1 MNLSESRRSEKIREY
16 FDLLRWFN
24 DLKLAR
30 SSSSQDIL
38 DSDTVAVNIKKSVE
52 YLNNSKISLDI
63 EFQKL
68 YKKVES
74 ISHELNH
81 IHSAISKNNVEIDLL
96 EAHILI
102 KESKYV
108 NFHRKD
114 TSVSPIK
121 NSHKTIFSLLLDDIK
136 RSNVFNKMHVL
147 NTLPKVVGVSILL
160 FLFLLS
166 LKFVNNISYQ
176 IITFSYF
183 LLLSTLIFIL
193 IELIIKYFVSK
204 SRETKGLNFS
214 SNLKENL
221 RNPYNSEIIAD
232 RKIYQELKY
241 EQEHLQYR
249 NNQMT
254 EEYKTINSELKNIQA
269 KLNEIESSIDS
280 KKSEYCEEEK
290 YIDSKLQRLII
301 LEEYVEI
308 LLKNDISLLS
318 EKAMEY
324 LNIEYK
330 NEDET
335 NINQLNVLN
344 RLPFPMAIGISSK
357 EKGNVNK
364 KRKSGENE
372 SLLIESDSDRSLKSV
387 EKTDLSIDENDF
399 YCATKYSSSSNAF
412 GVYEFVAIFLCSN
425 FLAYYRCYFNF
436 IRNQSIDEEYCE
448 YLYDSVV
455 SVKVQ
460 EKSRIG
466 DDSSRKSIYRKRFL
480 ITTTDGKIV
489 CFRFPQHRITSA
501 VSGKSSDID
510 GAATAIREMLR
521 QRRIDILL
529 TSEQGDC

>member
-16 FDLLRWFN
+16 FNLLRWFN

-38 DSDTVAVNIKKSVE
+38 DSDTVAANIKKSVE

-108 NFHRKD
+108 NFDRKD
-114 TSVSPIK
+114 TSVSPVK
-121 NSHKTIFSLLLDDIK
+121 SSHKTIFSLLLDDIK

-193 IELIIKYFVSK
+193 IELIVKYFVSK
-204 SRETKGLNFS
+204 SRKIEGLNS
-214 SNLKENL
+214 SRNMKEDL

-232 RKIYQELKY
+232 RKLHQALKY
-241 EQEHLQYR
+241 EQENLQYR
-249 NNQMT
+249 NDQMT

-280 KKSEYCEEEK
+280 KKSEYCEKEK

-301 LEEYVEI
+301 LEEYVEN
-308 LLKNDISLLS
+308 LLKNDISLLPG
-318 EKAMEY
+318 KAMKY
-324 LNIEYK
+324 LNIEY
-330 NEDET
+330 EDET
-335 NINQLNVLN
+335 NITKLNVLK
-344 RLPFPMAIGISSK
+344 RLPFPMAIGISRTERGK
-357 EKGNVNK
+357 LNK
-364 KRKSGENE
+364 RINSGENA
-372 SLLIESDSDRSLKSV
+372 SLLVESDNDRSLKSV
-387 EKTDLSIDENDF
+387 EKTNLSIDENDF
-399 YCATKYSSSSNAF
+399 YCATKYSSSTNAF
-412 GVYEFVAIFLCSN
+412 GVYEFVVIFLCSN
-425 FLAYYRCYFNF
+425 FLTYYRCYFNF
-436 IRNQSIDEEYCE
+436 VQGQPIDEEYCE

-466 DDSSRKSIYRKRFL
+466 DDSSRKSIYRRRLL
-480 ITTTDGKIV
+480 ITTTDAKII

-521 QRRIDILL
+521 QRRIDILA